1 MFIKCPFKS
10 IICAKTFWLQY
21 DMTDFS
27 ILADLFNR
35 HQVRKTTYKMADL
48 FEAHFDKNV

>member
-1 MFIKCPFKS
+1 MFIKCPYKS

-27 ILADLFNR
+27 ILADFFNR
-35 HQVRKTTYKMADL
+35 HQMRNTEKMTDL
-48 FEAHFDKNV
+48 FEAHFDKSV